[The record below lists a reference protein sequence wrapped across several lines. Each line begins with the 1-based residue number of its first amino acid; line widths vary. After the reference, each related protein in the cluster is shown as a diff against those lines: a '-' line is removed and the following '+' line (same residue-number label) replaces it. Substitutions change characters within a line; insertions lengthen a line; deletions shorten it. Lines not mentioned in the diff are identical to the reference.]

1 MNIKVT
7 ATRMQLMQLKK
18 RLKLAYKGHK
28 LLKDKQDQLVRE
40 FFTIIDSYK
49 NLRKQVEKELNK
61 AYSSMVLARSV
72 MNDLELS
79 NALFLPTKKISLNE
93 KLKNVMSVRIPIFKV
108 DIENISE
115 QPYSKISTPCEL
127 DIAIDT
133 FSQVVSDLINLSQ
146 VENEVKLL
154 AKEIEVTRRRV
165 NALEY
170 IMIPELES
178 AIKIVSM
185 KINELER
192 SNLVRIMEIKDIVRK
207 SNPQ

>member
-108 DIENISE
+108 GIENISE

-192 SNLVRIMEIKDIVRK
+192 SNLVRIMKIKDIVRK

>member
-185 KINELER
+185 KIN
-192 SNLVRIMEIKDIVRK
+192 
-207 SNPQ
+207 

>member
-1 MNIKVT
+1 
-7 ATRMQLMQLKK
+7 QLKK

-192 SNLVRIMEIKDIVRK
+192 SNLVRIMKIKDIVRK

>member
-192 SNLVRIMEIKDIVRK
+192 SNLVRIMKIKDIVRK

>member
-1 MNIKVT
+1 M
-7 ATRMQLMQLKK
+7 
-18 RLKLAYKGHK
+18 
-28 LLKDKQDQLVRE
+28 RE

-49 NLRKQVEKELNK
+49 TLRKQVEAELNK

-79 NALFLPTKKISLNE
+79 NALFLPTKRISLNE

-133 FSQVVSDLINLSQ
+133 FSLVVSHLINLSQ

-192 SNLVRIMEIKDIVRK
+192 SNLVRIMKIKDIVRK